1 MKAKKHKPQD
11 LTPYATVIE
20 AITEQVKTL
29 AALKNGALYLVQ
41 WLIPMTFS
49 F

>member
-11 LTPYATVIE
+11 LTRYAMKVQT
-20 AITEQVKTL
+20 ITEQLKTL

-41 WLIPMTFS
+41 RLIPMSFS